1 MAPRIDHHI
10 DSWLPH
16 LRDGALKRLDGYVAP
31 HVDLQH
37 GPQRS
42 QLNAPPKETGLISVV
57 WIVAM
62 AAQHHWR

>member
-1 MAPRIDHHI
+1 MAPRIDYHI
-10 DSWLPH
+10 DSWPPH
-16 LRDGALKRLDGYVAP
+16 LRNGALKRLDGDVAP

-42 QLNAPPKETGLISVV
+42 QLNAPEETGLISVV